1 MREDVRGAVRTALLA
16 LVPAAI
22 LVALG
27 SLTWANRRFYLVSLL
42 MLVLA
47 LVPMLLRF
55 ERRAPQARELV
66 PLAVLVALGAA
77 GRAAFAFAP
86 AFKPVAA
93 IVIVAGAAFGCESGF
108 VVGAMTAFIS
118 NFYFGQGPWTPW
130 QMLGFGLVGFF
141 AGLLFARRARPSL
154 LSLCV
159 YGALSVAL
167 LYGPLL
173 DVGSVLMVTGDV
185 TRAAILTALGTGVTF
200 NLAHAFATVV
210 FLALAGLP
218 LLKKINKVKI
228 KYGVGETDDRG
239 GAEHAM
245 DRSVCRDEE

>member
-1 MREDVRGAVRTALLA
+1 MRGGMSGAVRTALLA
-16 LVPAAI
+16 LVPAAA

-27 SLTWANRRFYLVSLL
+27 SLVWTNRRFYLVSVLV
-42 MLVLA
+42 LVLA

-66 PLAVLVALGAA
+66 PLAVLIALGAA
-77 GRAAFAFAP
+77 GRVAFAFAP

-93 IVIVAGAAFGCESGF
+93 IIIVAGAAFGCEAGF

-130 QMLGFGLVGFF
+130 QMLGFGLIGFL
-141 AGLLFARRARPSL
+141 AGSLFARRVRPGRVA
-154 LSLCV
+154 LCV

-173 DVGSVLMVTGDV
+173 DLGSVLMVTGDV
-185 TRAAILTALGTGVTF
+185 TQEAIAAALGTGVAF
-200 NLAHAFATVV
+200 NLTHAFATVV
-210 FLALAGLP
+210 FLAIAGQP
-218 LLKKINKVKI
+218 LLKKLDKVKI
-228 KYGVGETDDRG
+228 KYGVGGNDGRG
-239 GAEHAM
+239 GAEHGM
-245 DRSVCRDEE
+245 D

>member
-93 IVIVAGAAFGCESGF
+93 IVIIAGAAFGCEAGF
-108 VVGAMTAFIS
+108 IVGAMTAFVS
-118 NFYFGQGPWTPW
+118 NFFFGQGPWTPW
-130 QMLGFGLVGFF
+130 QMLGFGLIGFLAGLFFAHRYQPRRLGLCVFGFF
-141 AGLLFARRARPSL
+141 AVFA
-154 LSLCV
+154 
-159 YGALSVAL
+159 

-173 DVGSVLMVTGDV
+173 DVGSVLMVSGDV
-185 TRAAILTALGTGVTF
+185 TKEAIVAALATGVAF
-200 NLAHAFATVV
+200 NAIHGAATVV
-210 FLALAGLP
+210 FLALAGEP
-218 LLKKINKVKI
+218 LLRKLDRVKI
-228 KYGVGETDDRG
+228 KYGILSDTE
-239 GAEHAM
+239 
-245 DRSVCRDEE
+245 